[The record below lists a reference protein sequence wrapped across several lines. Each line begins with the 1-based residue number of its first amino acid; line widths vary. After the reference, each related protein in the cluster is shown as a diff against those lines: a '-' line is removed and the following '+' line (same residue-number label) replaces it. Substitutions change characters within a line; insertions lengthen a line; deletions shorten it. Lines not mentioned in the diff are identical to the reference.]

1 MDDVESPNSLLQQLN
16 EDEEGFVMCRRRK
29 KPGTVANQI
38 MRRLPPDLLA
48 QKEKPLRGTEGP
60 KKRRGKSHEQYTTD

>member
-1 MDDVESPNSLLQQLN
+1 
-16 EDEEGFVMCRRRK
+16 MCRRRK

-48 QKEKPLRGTEGP
+48 LKEKPLRGAEGP